1 MSHSTSSQNLES
13 SKCAYMELAL
23 LLALSGLDGLIDS
36 CFGPSLHDLQCL
48 YCVSVQTISTLFPLY
63 AGFKTAGSVL
73 YMPLYAVF
81 NVYTL
86 MMTCVLVSSCLVIV
100 IPLCPSFWLAA
111 AASSGLGLTGGVVN
125 SARVAKIG
133 EFGQEKA
140 TPFHLMGIAMCTGN
154 ILGPLIISP
163 FLTNT
168 TCQSEAINITSDFVM
183 TPIELRSSESN
194 IAYAYVSFASF
205 GALLVVF
212 LAVLRYHLRK
222 SSNKDSHQKN
232 KYTFGKLNN
241 VFVSLQIFIIFI
253 GGAANFVYGTQLLL
267 FGTRS
272 NLKISK
278 TIMSLMTSSF
288 YAVTLLG
295 RVVGVL
301 VSLAVSQACL
311 VTSCLVGSLV
321 GSVFLV
327 FTAEKSVE
335 FLWAGSHF
343 LGLFYA
349 PLFAALLAWCGENVT
364 LNHTLYVIVI
374 LFDLAGTS
382 LIALIIGQMMCDIE
396 PHMLHYSMVTIVVI
410 QIMVFLCLFVIAKWI
425 RKKTEGEHTSLTAAG
440 SG

>member
-1 MSHSTSSQNLES
+1 MSHATSRKNRD

-73 YMPLYAVF
+73 YMPLQAVF
-81 NVYTL
+81 DVYTL
-86 MMTCVLVSSCLVIV
+86 IMVCVFVSSCLVLV

-133 EFGQEKA
+133 EIGQEKA
-140 TPFHLMGIAMCTGN
+140 IPFHLMGIAMCTGN

-163 FLTNT
+163 FLGNT
-168 TCQSEAINITSDFVM
+168 TFQSEAINITYDYVVASIECGASDSKIV
-183 TPIELRSSESN
+183 
-194 IAYAYVSFASF
+194 YAYVSFASF
-205 GALLVVF
+205 GALLVVL
-212 LAVLRYHLRK
+212 LAILRYDLRECSK
-222 SSNKDSHQKN
+222 KESHQKN
-232 KYTFGKLNN
+232 RYTFGKLNYI
-241 VFVSLQIFIIFI
+241 FVSLEILIIFI

-272 NLKISK
+272 NLQISK

-295 RVVGVL
+295 RFVGVL
-301 VSLAVSQACL
+301 VSLAVSQLCL
-311 VTSCLVGSLV
+311 VISCLVGALA
-321 GSVFLV
+321 GSGFLA
-327 FTAEKSVE
+327 FTAEISVE
-335 FLWAGSHF
+335 FLWVGSHF

-349 PLFAALLAWCGENVT
+349 PLFAALLSWCGENVT
-364 LNHTLYVIVI
+364 LNDKLYAIVI

-382 LIALIIGQMMCDIE
+382 LISLIIGQIMFNVE
-396 PHMLHYSMVTIVVI
+396 PSMLHYSMVTIVVI
-410 QIMVFLCLFVIAKWI
+410 QIVVFFCLLVIAKGI
-425 RKKTEGEHTSLTAAG
+425 RRKTEDECTVLTG
-440 SG
+440 RRDP